1 MKDKFRVNNFD
12 LLRLLAALQVAIY
25 HTSHQFNVDPEKT
38 SIFLALSNYFPGVP
52 IFFFVSGYLISKSFE
67 NNSNLTD
74 YIQNRALRIF
84 PALIVV
90 TLVSIIGVY
99 LTGYLT
105 ANNVGV
111 GNVIAWVIGQLT
123 ITQFYNPDFLRGFG
137 FGALNASLWTV
148 TVELQF
154 YIVIPIIYAIF
165 GLAKPENASKKIIGL
180 IGFFMLFFIARFYY
194 VEQYGQN
201 VLFKLASVTF
211 LPWFFMFLL
220 GVLFQKNFAF
230 FYRLLAG
237 KAIYMIVIYLVTSY
251 LTVTYWGWT
260 MSNGINP
267 LLYCLL
273 VATIFS
279 CAYTLPTLSH
289 KLFRG
294 NDISYGI
301 YIYHMPVVNFL
312 LYYGYNNGILI
323 QMIAMLICIALAI
336 TSWVLIEKPAI
347 KLKKHPF
354 NPFNSTTQRKKHA
367 EQTQ

>member
-1 MKDKFRVNNFD
+1 MKDKFRINNFD

-25 HTSHQFNVDPEKT
+25 HTSYQFNTDPEHT
-38 SIFLALSNYFPGVP
+38 SILLALFNYFPGVP
-52 IFFFVSGYLISKSFE
+52 IFFFISGFLISKSFE
-67 NNSNLTD
+67 NNSNLAD

-90 TLVSIIGVY
+90 TLLSISGIY

-105 ANNVGV
+105 TNNVGV
-111 GNVIAWVIGQLT
+111 ENVIAWVIGQLT
-123 ITQFYNPDFLRGFG
+123 FIQFYNPDFLRGFG
-137 FGALNASLWTV
+137 FGAINASLWTI

-154 YIVIPIIYAIF
+154 YIVIPILYGIF
-165 GLAKPENASKKIIGL
+165 GLAKPLNASKKVIYL
-180 IGFFMLFFIARFYY
+180 IGFFMLFFIARFYF
-194 VEQYGQN
+194 VEQYVQN
-201 VLFKLASVTF
+201 VWFKLAGVTF
-211 LPWFFMFLL
+211 LPWLFMFLL

-237 KAIYMIVIYLVTSY
+237 KAVYMLVIYLLTAY
-251 LTVTYWGWT
+251 LTVTYWGWR
-260 MSNGINP
+260 MGNGINP
-267 LLYCLL
+267 LLYVLL
-273 VATIFS
+273 VATVFS

-301 YIYHMPVVNFL
+301 YIYHMPIVNFF
-312 LYYGYNNGILI
+312 LYYGYNNGISMQLL
-323 QMIAMLICIALAI
+323 AMLICVAMAM

-354 NPFNSTTQRKKHA
+354 NPFNSKVPRKNA